1 VNPFES
7 SVDPL
12 GPVGGMDPG
21 PLRHAVRVTKSF
33 PQLAKLVRLDKVFD
47 VAVAGVVV
55 VVLVARF
62 GVGFQDVDDV
72 DFLAAVGRAG
82 LDIELNLSIE
92 NRVVN
97 QV

>member
-1 VNPFES
+1 MNPLES

-12 GPVGGMDPG
+12 GPVGCMDPG

-55 VVLVARF
+55 LVARF
-62 GVGFQDVDDV
+62 GVGFQDVDYV
-72 DFLAAVGRAG
+72 DFLAAVGRAW
-82 LDIELNLSIE
+82 LDVELNLNIE